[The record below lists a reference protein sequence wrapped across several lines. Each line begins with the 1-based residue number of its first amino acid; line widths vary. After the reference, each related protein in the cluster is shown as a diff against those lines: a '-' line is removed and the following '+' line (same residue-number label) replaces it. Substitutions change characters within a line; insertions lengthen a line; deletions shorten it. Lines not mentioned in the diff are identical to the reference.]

1 MLKFL
6 VLASLLWCSQLALQA
21 QTTYNWSGYPTR
33 CVGAAVYTQPNMTVT
48 VTGTAFANYG
58 PQSPSSACAA
68 SGAQRYFSPKYVSSP
83 NASAPDWQFT
93 GLGLGVDW
101 ANTSSNAVVTIDFT
115 TPVCGPLQFSIYD
128 INSGTW
134 GGYSPTWRDR
144 VTISGTNAA
153 LATIYPSSISACSN
167 NTISGANSNVIN
179 AGINTG
185 CTNATQ
191 TITFNSPTIKSLT
204 ITYNSLGLDPTYG
217 TDPDP
222 EYIII
227 GSITSTGCIILPT
240 SMADLRVECTSL
252 GPKIQWESTS
262 EAENANFEVLG
273 SMDAIAFTPLGKV
286 EAENRRAEWT
296 DQEGIVQFYR
306 LRRTLANG
314 DSEESA
320 VVPAPF
326 GCAPNGTLE
335 LFPNPSR
342 GRLSVVAKLPGS
354 GEAVFEVFDACGRKV
369 APKLLSS
376 SQNSGEFRQELDLS
390 DWPAG
395 IYLVKC
401 SGSDKVLNR
410 HFLLTH

>member
-1 MLKFL
+1 MFRSITLNPYI
-6 VLASLLWCSQLALQA
+6 SL
-21 QTTYNWSGYPTR
+21 
-33 CVGAAVYTQPNMTVT
+33 MI
-48 VTGTAFANYG
+48 TAWKYAKQERGRYLLIYSMF
-58 PQSPSSACAA
+58 AA
-68 SGAQRYFSPKYVSSP
+68 S
-83 NASAPDWQFT
+83 N
-93 GLGLGVDW
+93 
-101 ANTSSNAVVTIDFT
+101 I
-115 TPVCGPLQFSIYD
+115 
-128 INSGTW
+128 
-134 GGYSPTWRDR
+134 
-144 VTISGTNAA
+144 
-153 LATIYPSSISACSN
+153 
-167 NTISGANSNVIN
+167 IN

-240 SMADLRVECTSL
+240 SMAGLRVECTSL

-273 SMDAIAFTPLGKV
+273 SIDAIAFTPLGKV

-320 VVPAPF
+320 VIPAPF
-326 GCAPNGTLE
+326 
-335 LFPNPSR
+335 
-342 GRLSVVAKLPGS
+342 V
-354 GEAVFEVFDACGRKV
+354 DA
-369 APKLLSS
+369 
-376 SQNSGEFRQELDLS
+376 F
-390 DWPAG
+390 
-395 IYLVKC
+395 
-401 SGSDKVLNR
+401 KVLEIIQTTAFFATALFC
-410 HFLLTH
+410 HWHLTS